1 MKKETKNFLEKIVI
15 SIGVGKMRGAAHFE
29 DKILP
34 EIEKELALLT
44 GQKPAR
50 RKARKAISN
59 FKTRIGDVVGLQ
71 VTLRGKKMED
81 FFTRMNTIVFPR
93 VKDFRGVDVKNIDAN
108 GNLNVGFKEQYV
120 FPEIIIEQ
128 SNVSFGL
135 QVTCVPRL
143 QKRDAAIDFYRS
155 VGVPLKK

>member
-1 MKKETKNFLEKIVI
+1 MKKETKNFLEKIVV
-15 SIGVGKMRGAAHFE
+15 SIGVGKMRGATHFE

-50 RKARKAISN
+50 RKAKKAISN

-93 VKDFRGVDVKNIDAN
+93 VKDFRGLDVKNIDAN
-108 GNLNVGFKEQYV
+108 GNLNIGFKEQYV

-128 SNVSFGL
+128 SNVSFGV

-143 QKRDAAIDFYRS
+143 QRRDAAIDFYRS
-155 VGVPLKK
+155 AGVPLKK